1 MLGNWNKPRATA
13 RRCIWPSDSPEFF
26 FPSMVFVLFSSS
38 STKVSVPV
46 VVGVVPGWVHL
57 APFAVDLY
65 GVPGVAVS
73 GDAAVGDARGVKE
86 LGVDALVA
94 LAGALVAREAAFGR
108 APVEAVV
115 VLQMVKSPVVQPQG
129 AGVVGPVGIGAAF
142 VDCGLHDGADRRI
155 GVVVRARKH
164 V

>member
-1 MLGNWNKPRATA
+1 MFFLTADLTAHRNSCRWYRPRLGPSGTIC
-13 RRCIWPSDSPEFF
+13 RRS
-26 FPSMVFVLFSSS
+26 LR
-38 STKVSVPV
+38 
-46 VVGVVPGWVHL
+46 
-57 APFAVDLY
+57 
-65 GVPGVAVS
+65 VPGVAVA
-73 GDAAVGDARGVKE
+73 GDAAVCDARCAKE

-108 APVEAVV
+108 ASVEAVV
-115 VLQMVKSPVVQPQG
+115 VLQLVERPVVEPQG

>member
-1 MLGNWNKPRATA
+1 M
-13 RRCIWPSDSPEFF
+13 
-26 FPSMVFVLFSSS
+26 
-38 STKVSVPV
+38 
-46 VVGVVPGWVHL
+46 
-57 APFAVDLY
+57 AV
-65 GVPGVAVS
+65 A

-115 VLQMVKSPVVQPQG
+115 VLQPVERPVVEPQG

>member
-1 MLGNWNKPRATA
+1 M
-13 RRCIWPSDSPEFF
+13 
-26 FPSMVFVLFSSS
+26 
-38 STKVSVPV
+38 
-46 VVGVVPGWVHL
+46 
-57 APFAVDLY
+57 APFAVDLC
-65 GVPGVAVS
+65 GVPGVAVA

-94 LAGALVAREAAFGR
+94 LAGALVACEAAFGR
-108 APVEAVV
+108 APVEVV
-115 VLQMVKSPVVQPQG
+115 VVFHMVKSPVVQPQG
-129 AGVVGPVGIGAAF
+129 AGVVGPVGIGSAF

>member
-1 MLGNWNKPRATA
+1 M
-13 RRCIWPSDSPEFF
+13 PSSR
-26 FPSMVFVLFSSS
+26 S
-38 STKVSVPV
+38 STKVPIPV
-46 VVGVVPGWVHL
+46 VAGVIPGQVHL

-65 GVPGVAVS
+65 GVPGVAVA
-73 GDAAVGDARGVKE
+73 GDAAVGDSRGVKE

-94 LAGALVAREAAFGR
+94 FAGALVAREAAFGR
-108 APVEAVV
+108 APVKVV
-115 VLQMVKSPVVQPQG
+115 VVFQMVKSPVVQPQG